1 MCESGLMTE
10 ILDLLALAEAAL
22 SEAARVDRSTLTD
35 DELIA
40 VMKADEAVGRFSDT
54 SRVFDAGEVAERS
67 RYELGAA
74 GLSMRLSER
83 KHVNFIEQVT
93 LTSYTE
99 ASRRV
104 RIGQAIRHR
113 QSMLGEVL
121 PPEHPIVAEAMTNGL
136 IGIDTA
142 ATILNSLK
150 QAAGGSDAT
159 PERMDAA
166 ELELVRMGTKDS
178 ADLVADAGR
187 LWRDALDPEGIEPRY
202 EDILEKM
209 MITVG
214 RERNGIKNYNIKA
227 DPETSALLDAI
238 FIESMDPKVGPRFLS
253 DEDRARAVTLIED
266 EAGELV
272 ETIVDPRPIERRRID
287 ALKGALIAALRATRE
302 GPTDM
307 RTVGTVTAIIS
318 LKDLESGTGFG
329 ILEGTDEVIPAS
341 AIQEMACDTGFFP
354 VLLGNKGE
362 PLVHGLLKRYFTQS
376 QRRAM
381 IARDGDRCIA
391 KGCKR
396 RAAQSHAHHVVFFA
410 NDGPTDIDNGGL
422 LCPAHHHALH
432 QGAFEIKMIDGM
444 PFIRSSVDRF
454 DDDAWTTASRNRLL
468 LASA

>member
-1 MCESGLMTE
+1 MTTL
-10 ILDLLALAEAAL
+10 LDLLAQAEAVL
-22 SEAARVDRSTLTD
+22 SEVARVDRATLGD
-35 DELIA
+35 EELIA
-40 VMKADEAVGRFSDT
+40 VMKADERVGRFSDA
-54 SRVFDAGEVAERS
+54 SRVLDAGEVAERS

-93 LTSYTE
+93 LTSHAE

-104 RIGQAIRHR
+104 RIGQAIRRR

-136 IGIDTA
+136 IGIDAA
-142 ATILNSLK
+142 ATILNSLR
-150 QAAGGSDAT
+150 QAANGSDAT

-166 ELELVRMGTKDS
+166 EFELVKMGTKDS

-202 EDILEKM
+202 EDILERT

-253 DEDRARAVTLIED
+253 DEDRARAVTFIED
-266 EAGELV
+266 DNGELV

-318 LKDLESGTGFG
+318 LKDLQSGTGFG
-329 ILEGTDEVIPAS
+329 LLEGIDEVIPAS
-341 AIQEMACDTGFFP
+341 VIQELVCESGFYP
-354 VLLGNKGE
+354 VVLGLKGE
-362 PLVHGLLKRYFTQS
+362 SLYHGTLKRYFS
-376 QRRAM
+376 RAQRRAM
-381 IARDGDRCIA
+381 IARDGDRCIVP
-391 KGCKR
+391 GCTC
-396 RAAQSHAHHVVFFA
+396 RAASSDAHHVIFST
-410 NDGPTDIDNGGL
+410 NDGPTDIDNGVI

-432 QGAFEIKMIDGM
+432 QGAFEIKMVDGM
-444 PFIRSSVDRF
+444 PYFRTRVDQF
-454 DDDAWTTASRNRLL
+454 DDNAWRPASHNRLL